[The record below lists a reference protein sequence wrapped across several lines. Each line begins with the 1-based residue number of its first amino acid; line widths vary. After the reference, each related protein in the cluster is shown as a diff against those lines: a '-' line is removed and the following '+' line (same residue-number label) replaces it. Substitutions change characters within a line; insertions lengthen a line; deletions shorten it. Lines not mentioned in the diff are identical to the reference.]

1 MRARTSGRADAAEA
15 LDAADAAPHI
25 GALPAGPL
33 RSIADVAGVTV
44 GHATLDA
51 RGVQT
56 GVSVVRPHAG
66 DVYRDKV
73 PAAAAVINGFGKS
86 IGLVQVDELGVLE
99 TPLALTNTFGVGAL
113 AQAQIRAAIDAN
125 PQIGRVWPSVNPLVF
140 ECNDGYLNDL
150 HAFAVTPAH
159 YAQALADARRAFAR
173 GAVGAGRGMSCFD
186 LKGGIG
192 SASRVVRAAGE
203 AWTVGALVLANFGRL
218 PMLTI
223 AGVPVGRMIAERD
236 AGGAP
241 GAGGGQGADG
251 ARDDVAAAGARGER
265 GDGSHGTH
273 GTHGTHGAHGAHGR
287 ENAGTGGGA
296 AGGLAPR
303 RGRDAG
309 ASSPGAAPDAAP
321 PEQGSIIMLVATD
334 APLSSRQLKRVAL
347 RAAAGLA
354 RTGSVYGHGSGDIAL
369 AFSTA
374 YTVPHDAE
382 RVSLPALV
390 ADAALDPLFAAA
402 ADSVEQAIVDA
413 LWRAT
418 RVTGRDGHTRRA
430 LRDAAPELERWLRAA
445 RAGA

>member
-15 LDAADAAPHI
+15 LDAADAAPHV

-56 GVSVVRPHAG
+56 GVSVVGPHAG

-125 PQIGRVWPSVNPLVF
+125 PQIGRAWPSVNPLVF

-265 GDGSHGTH
+265 GERGERGDGPHGTY
-273 GTHGTHGAHGAHGR
+273 GTYGAHGR

-296 AGGLAPR
+296 
-303 RGRDAG
+303 
-309 ASSPGAAPDAAP
+309 
-321 PEQGSIIMLVATD
+321 
-334 APLSSRQLKRVAL
+334 
-347 RAAAGLA
+347 
-354 RTGSVYGHGSGDIAL
+354 
-369 AFSTA
+369 
-374 YTVPHDAE
+374 
-382 RVSLPALV
+382 
-390 ADAALDPLFAAA
+390 
-402 ADSVEQAIVDA
+402 
-413 LWRAT
+413 
-418 RVTGRDGHTRRA
+418 
-430 LRDAAPELERWLRAA
+430 
-445 RAGA
+445 

>member
-15 LDAADAAPHI
+15 LDAADAAPHV

-125 PQIGRVWPSVNPLVF
+125 PQIGRAWPSVNPLVF

-236 AGGAP
+236 TGGAP

>member
-15 LDAADAAPHI
+15 LDAADAAPHV

-125 PQIGRVWPSVNPLVF
+125 PQIGRAWPSVNPLVF

-273 GTHGTHGAHGAHGR
+273 GTHGAHGAHGAHGR

-347 RAAAGLA
+347 RAAVGLA

>member
-15 LDAADAAPHI
+15 LDAADAAPHV

-125 PQIGRVWPSVNPLVF
+125 PQIGRAWPSVNPLVF

-241 GAGGGQGADG
+241 GAAGGQGADG

-265 GDGSHGTH
+265 GDGPHGTH
-273 GTHGTHGAHGAHGR
+273 GTYGTYGAHGR

-347 RAAAGLA
+347 RAAVGLA

>member
-1 MRARTSGRADAAEA
+1 
-15 LDAADAAPHI
+15 
-25 GALPAGPL
+25 
-33 RSIADVAGVTV
+33 
-44 GHATLDA
+44 
-51 RGVQT
+51 
-56 GVSVVRPHAG
+56 
-66 DVYRDKV
+66 
-73 PAAAAVINGFGKS
+73 
-86 IGLVQVDELGVLE
+86 
-99 TPLALTNTFGVGAL
+99 
-113 AQAQIRAAIDAN
+113 
-125 PQIGRVWPSVNPLVF
+125 
-140 ECNDGYLNDL
+140 
-150 HAFAVTPAH
+150 
-159 YAQALADARRAFAR
+159 
-173 GAVGAGRGMSCFD
+173 MSCFD

-251 ARDDVAAAGARGER
+251 ARDDVAAAGARGARGERGERGER
-265 GDGSHGTH
+265 GDGPHGTY
-273 GTHGTHGAHGAHGR
+273 GTYGAHGR

-303 RGRDAG
+303 RARDAG

-347 RAAAGLA
+347 RAAVGLA

>member
-15 LDAADAAPHI
+15 LDAADAAPHV

-86 IGLVQVDELGVLE
+86 VGLVQVDELGVLE

-125 PQIGRVWPSVNPLVF
+125 PQIGRAWPSVNPLVF

-236 AGGAP
+236 AA
-241 GAGGGQGADG
+241 GGQGADG
-251 ARDDVAAAGARGER
+251 ARDDVAAAGERGER
-265 GDGSHGTH
+265 GDGPHGTY
-273 GTHGTHGAHGAHGR
+273 GAHGR

-303 RGRDAG
+303 RARDAG

>member
-15 LDAADAAPHI
+15 LDAADAAPHV

-125 PQIGRVWPSVNPLVF
+125 PQIGRAWPSVNPLVF

-251 ARDDVAAAGARGER
+251 ARDDVAAAGER

>member
-15 LDAADAAPHI
+15 LDAADAAPHV

-125 PQIGRVWPSVNPLVF
+125 PQIGRAWPSVNPLVF

-241 GAGGGQGADG
+241 GAAGGQGADG

-265 GDGSHGTH
+265 GERGDGPHGTY
-273 GTHGTHGAHGAHGR
+273 GAHGR

-303 RGRDAG
+303 RARDAG
-309 ASSPGAAPDAAP
+309 ASSPDAAPDAAP

-374 YTVPHDAE
+374 YTVPHGAE

>member
-15 LDAADAAPHI
+15 LDAADAAPHV

-125 PQIGRVWPSVNPLVF
+125 PQIGRAWPSVNPLVF

-251 ARDDVAAAGARGER
+251 ARDDVAAAGARG
-265 GDGSHGTH
+265 DGPHGTY
-273 GTHGTHGAHGAHGR
+273 GTYGAHGR

-303 RGRDAG
+303 RARDAG

-347 RAAAGLA
+347 RAAVGLA

>member
-15 LDAADAAPHI
+15 LDAADAAPHV

-125 PQIGRVWPSVNPLVF
+125 PQIGRAWPSVNPLVF

-241 GAGGGQGADG
+241 GAAGGQGADG
-251 ARDDVAAAGARGER
+251 ARDDVAAAGARG
-265 GDGSHGTH
+265 DGPHGTY
-273 GTHGTHGAHGAHGR
+273 GTYGAHGR

-303 RGRDAG
+303 RARDAG

-347 RAAAGLA
+347 RAAVGLA